1 MDTSDLKIV
10 CYAGGTCGDLITGMI
25 DCRDVTYRDSVL
37 VHNDFRQRLK
47 KPNTFANNEEKD
59 KYVTE
64 VLIHYNSIPSHDL
77 NYHIERK
84 HPFISIT
91 VNDFDTASWAAN
103 RFKQLHR
110 PHVWKEMQQ
119 ACGANTVK
127 DYAQILIDYSNLVKM
142 HTNQL
147 ITLESIIQG
156 HAVEQ
161 IENILKQNLDNAE
174 KDLYNNWL
182 QKQNIS

>member
-1 MDTSDLKIV
+1 
-10 CYAGGTCGDLITGMI
+10 
-25 DCRDVTYRDSVL
+25 
-37 VHNDFRQRLK
+37 
-47 KPNTFANNEEKD
+47 
-59 KYVTE
+59 
-64 VLIHYNSIPSHDL
+64 
-77 NYHIERK
+77 
-84 HPFISIT
+84 
-91 VNDFDTASWAAN
+91 
-103 RFKQLHR
+103 
-110 PHVWKEMQQ
+110 MQQ

-161 IENILKQNLDNAE
+161 IENILKQTLDNAD